1 MCKSSLKE
9 STISLFE
16 FIICIHLLS
25 IYIHLLSCYL
35 MSYPILFYLIYPSH
49 EAKSWALRLGK
60 FDLIVS
66 AEGVLQSPCGAQAL
80 LRLSTLQTQVHLVLR
95 GDGAEVQQQRFL
107 LRNVFR
113 EESRQRDVLIFSF

>member
-1 MCKSSLKE
+1 
-9 STISLFE
+9 
-16 FIICIHLLS
+16 
-25 IYIHLLSCYL
+25 
-35 MSYPILFYLIYPSH
+35 MSYPIHPMKK
-49 EAKSWALRLGK
+49 KSWALRLGK

-107 LRNVFR
+107 LRNAFR
-113 EESRQRDVLIFSF
+113 EESRWGCLDELNEGFFEVVWMIH

>member
-1 MCKSSLKE
+1 
-9 STISLFE
+9 
-16 FIICIHLLS
+16 
-25 IYIHLLSCYL
+25 
-35 MSYPILFYLIYPSH
+35 MSYPILFYVIWSW
-49 EAKSWALRLGK
+49 SWALRLGK

-113 EESRQRDVLIFSF
+113 EESRWGCSEKLNEGFKLFGWSIERCSR

>member
-1 MCKSSLKE
+1 VKK
-9 STISLFE
+9 
-16 FIICIHLLS
+16 
-25 IYIHLLSCYL
+25 
-35 MSYPILFYLIYPSH
+35 
-49 EAKSWALRLGK
+49 KSWALRLGK

-113 EESRQRDVLIFSF
+113 EESRWGCLDELNEGFFEVVWMIH